1 MEYLLKNGLVI
12 DPKNN
17 IEQELDIYI
26 KDGMILDLGSN
37 LDSKGAQ
44 VLDLQGQIIAP
55 GFIDMHVHLREPGGE
70 AHETILT
77 GCQAAVAGGF
87 IAVAAMPNT
96 KPCADNEGVVELV
109 LKRSRDVGLAKVYP
123 IGTISKGQKGEE
135 IAEIGNLHK
144 TGIKAVSDDGR
155 PVVNSEVMRRALE
168 YTQIFNIPVISHC
181 EDPNLVADGQMH
193 EGYWSTVL
201 GLKGI
206 PAEAEDIMVARDILL
221 AGLTGGKLHLAHVS
235 TKGSIELLRFAHQHG
250 IKVTAE
256 ATPHHILLTDED
268 VVGYNTSTKVNP
280 PLRSKEH
287 VQAVREAV
295 LDGTVQCLVTDHAP
309 WSKEEKEQEYAK
321 APNGISGLETAI
333 PICWDTLVVKGG
345 MQPRDLI
352 ARFTLGPA
360 TVLNVATGIAKG
372 QPANLTVIDPSL
384 RKAVKVG
391 EFYSK
396 GKNSP
401 VDGRIL
407 QGWPVMTIV
416 EGKIVMQD
424 GKVKE

>member
-17 IEQELDIYI
+17 VEQELDIII
-26 KDGMILDLGSN
+26 KEGKIWDMGTN
-37 LDSKGAQ
+37 LESKQAQ
-44 VLDLQGQIIAP
+44 IIDLQGQIIAP

-87 IAVAAMPNT
+87 TAVAAMPNT
-96 KPCADNEGVVELV
+96 VPCADNEGVVELV
-109 LKRSRDVGLAKVYP
+109 KKRSKEVGLAKVYP
-123 IGTISKGQKGEE
+123 IGTVSKGQKGEE
-135 IAEIGNLHK
+135 IAEIGSMYK
-144 TGIKAVSDDGR
+144 TGIVAVSDDGK

-168 YTQIFNIPVISHC
+168 YTQIFNIPVITHC
-181 EDPNLVADGQMH
+181 EDPNLVGDGQMH
-193 EGYWSTVL
+193 EGYWSTIL

-206 PAEAEDIMVARDILL
+206 PAEAEEIMVARDIIL

-235 TKGSIELLRFAHQHG
+235 TKGSIELLRFGHRQG

-256 ATPHHILLTDED
+256 ATPHHLLLTDD
-268 VVGYNTSTKVNP
+268 VVVGYKTNTKVHP

-295 LDGTVQCLVTDHAP
+295 MDGTVQCLVTDHAP
-309 WSKEEKEQEYAK
+309 WAREDKEQEYAK

-333 PICWDTLVVKGG
+333 PICWDTLVVKAG
-345 MQPRDLI
+345 MLPRDLI

-360 TVLNVATGIAKG
+360 TVLNITTGIAIG
-372 QPANLTVIDPSL
+372 EPANLTVIDPSL
-384 RKAVKVG
+384 RKAVKVAD
-391 EFYSK
+391 FYSK

-401 VDGRIL
+401 VDGKIL

-416 EGKIVMQD
+416 DGKIVMQD